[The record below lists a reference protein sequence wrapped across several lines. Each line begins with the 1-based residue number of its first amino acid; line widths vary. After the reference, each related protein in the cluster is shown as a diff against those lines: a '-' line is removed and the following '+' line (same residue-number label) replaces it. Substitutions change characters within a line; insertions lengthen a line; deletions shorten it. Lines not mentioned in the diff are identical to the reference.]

1 MDKFSDQVPDTI
13 NFNIGYFEGKQSKKR
28 WLCCR
33 EDLEAMYKCYN
44 KGDEIVLWCDSSS
57 PKRKRQDD
65 TSTSASKRQ
74 TKEDEVDSTYQTLKK
89 KHLEK
94 YETPKLRLWS
104 RMIVGGLHDNTDEP
118 PDIPAFQSGGAK
130 KKKGSTV
137 DAIGGVMDAIARIV
151 EQKTPQDQVSPP
163 VNSGVPVAG
172 VSPAKA
178 ADLRMKNLEQLRY
191 LQGLFDDGI
200 ISEQELVEQKR
211 IVLDA
216 LKKIS

>member
-1 MDKFSDQVPDTI
+1 
-13 NFNIGYFEGKQSKKR
+13 
-28 WLCCR
+28 
-33 EDLEAMYKCYN
+33 MYKCY

-57 PKRKRQDD
+57 SKQKRQDD
-65 TSTSASKRQ
+65 TSTSASSRQ
-74 TKEDEVDSTYQTLKK
+74 TKEDEGDSTYQTLKK

-94 YETPKLRLWS
+94 YETSKLRLWA

-118 PDIPAFQSGGAK
+118 PDLPAFQSGEAK

-163 VNSGVPVAG
+163 VNSGIPVDG

-178 ADLRMKNLEQLRY
+178 ADLRMKNVEQLCY
-191 LQGLFDDGI
+191 LRGLFDDGI
-200 ISEQELVEQKR
+200 ISKQELVEQKR

-216 LKKIS
+216 LKKFHVSLI

>member
-1 MDKFSDQVPDTI
+1 MQLP
-13 NFNIGYFEGKQSKKR
+13 E
-28 WLCCR
+28 L
-33 EDLEAMYKCYN
+33 LN
-44 KGDEIVLWCDSSS
+44 K
-57 PKRKRQDD
+57 
-65 TSTSASKRQ
+65 
-74 TKEDEVDSTYQTLKK
+74 
-89 KHLEK
+89 
-94 YETPKLRLWS
+94 
-104 RMIVGGLHDNTDEP
+104 
-118 PDIPAFQSGGAK
+118 
-130 KKKGSTV
+130 
-137 DAIGGVMDAIARIV
+137 
-151 EQKTPQDQVSPP
+151 KTPQDQISPP

>member
-1 MDKFSDQVPDTI
+1 
-13 NFNIGYFEGKQSKKR
+13 
-28 WLCCR
+28 
-33 EDLEAMYKCYN
+33 
-44 KGDEIVLWCDSSS
+44 
-57 PKRKRQDD
+57 
-65 TSTSASKRQ
+65 
-74 TKEDEVDSTYQTLKK
+74 
-89 KHLEK
+89 
-94 YETPKLRLWS
+94 
-104 RMIVGGLHDNTDEP
+104 MIVGGLHDNTDEP

-200 ISEQELVEQKR
+200 ISEQELVEQKC